1 MKLSNKFTAVLF
13 AGAMIMSNVG
23 SSALAASYTVHKR
36 TPNQIYL
43 FPNNNY
49 TDFESPQN
57 KLYNT
62 GNPVKKSGNPISVK
76 VGESGSYRT
85 MPVVTNVGQECQHT
99 IEKINAQT
107 YTNVRATFSN
117 PNVIES
123 LEPTVGTWTE
133 SGEYKDAGCLEY
145 NFSAVGS
152 GTTTVTLDYEI
163 SYYADG
169 ESVNCPTCGRTST
182 IPDMQGFYHYQDTFN
197 VTVEEEAKTYTVT
210 YTDGVTGKT
219 IFPDETSEG
228 LKAGERTPDFEGSTD
243 RDGYTFMG
251 WYPAKNTTVS
261 ADDANENGEIIY
273 TATWQKKPE
282 NFTVT
287 YTDGVA
293 DEGIFEDKTFTVSE
307 NDQTPSFGEAPVRE
321 GYTFAGWDPEVA
333 DRVTKDVTYT
343 ATWTKNDPV
352 VDPEQPEDPKPG
364 EKTNHPTIEK
374 KIDGNV
380 QSVNPGETI
389 NYTLTSNVPDYLGK
403 YLPVKDKEDN
413 VLRPAGE
420 FKLVIHDDIDNGL
433 TVNHDS
439 VKVTIKNNDVP
450 NQYYTIE
457 QNVECKD
464 EKICDFHISM
474 DLVKLYEAGIIDLE
488 DIRNAEKIVVTYSAT
503 VSEEIK
509 PGSYH
514 NTAWVT
520 YTGDGTSEPDDP
532 DVDVYGIYLKK
543 VDQDNPDKVLA
554 GAEFELYAADKI
566 TKLGSAVSG
575 ENGIAKFDVSL
586 KAGTYYV
593 KETKSPEGY
602 VASSDFIK
610 IEITENDLTV
620 ETDEKSELYFYKG
633 TEVPNVSVPETGGTG
648 TDTLYM
654 TGAGVIAAAGLI
666 YFISRRRRTEQSV

>member
-1 MKLSNKFTAVLF
+1 M
-13 AGAMIMSNVG
+13 
-23 SSALAASYTVHKR
+23 
-36 TPNQIYL
+36 
-43 FPNNNY
+43 
-49 TDFESPQN
+49 D
-57 KLYNT
+57 
-62 GNPVKKSGNPISVK
+62 
-76 VGESGSYRT
+76 
-85 MPVVTNVGQECQHT
+85 
-99 IEKINAQT
+99 
-107 YTNVRATFSN
+107 
-117 PNVIES
+117 
-123 LEPTVGTWTE
+123 
-133 SGEYKDAGCLEY
+133 
-145 NFSAVGS
+145 
-152 GTTTVTLDYEI
+152 
-163 SYYADG
+163 
-169 ESVNCPTCGRTST
+169 
-182 IPDMQGFYHYQDTFN
+182 
-197 VTVEEEAKTYTVT
+197 
-210 YTDGVTGKT
+210 
-219 IFPDETSEG
+219 
-228 LKAGERTPDFEGSTD
+228 
-243 RDGYTFMG
+243 
-251 WYPAKNTTVS
+251 
-261 ADDANENGEIIY
+261 
-273 TATWQKKPE
+273 
-282 NFTVT
+282 
-287 YTDGVA
+287 
-293 DEGIFEDKTFTVSE
+293 
-307 NDQTPSFGEAPVRE
+307 
-321 GYTFAGWDPEVA
+321 
-333 DRVTKDVTYT
+333 
-343 ATWTKNDPV
+343 KNDPV

-666 YFISRRRRTEQSV
+666 YFISRRRRTE